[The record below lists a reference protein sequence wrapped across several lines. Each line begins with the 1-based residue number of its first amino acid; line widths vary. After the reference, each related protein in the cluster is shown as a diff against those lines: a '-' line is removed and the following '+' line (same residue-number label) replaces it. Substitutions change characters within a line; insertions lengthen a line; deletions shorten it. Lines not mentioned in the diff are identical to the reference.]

1 MADLGP
7 IGVAAGTGAVSCKFD
22 IAAGWDITANPI
34 RCHEISGTYRALPK
48 REDWKIVSGVV
59 TDAAG
64 LPAAR
69 TVRAIDRA
77 NGVVLGTTTSDA
89 VTGAYAIAVPVS
101 SEIQRIVLDDDAG
114 TLYNDLIDRVL
125 LP

>member
-1 MADLGP
+1 MADLGA
-7 IGVAAGTGAVSCKFD
+7 IGGSFGDISFSCLFDVS
-22 IAAGWDITANPI
+22 AGWNITANPI
-34 RCHEISGTYRALPK
+34 RCHEINGAYRALPK

-59 TDAAG
+59 TDAANN
-64 LPAAR
+64 PVAR
-69 TVRAIDRA
+69 EVRAIDRA
-77 NGVVLGTTTSDA
+77 TGVVLGATTSDA